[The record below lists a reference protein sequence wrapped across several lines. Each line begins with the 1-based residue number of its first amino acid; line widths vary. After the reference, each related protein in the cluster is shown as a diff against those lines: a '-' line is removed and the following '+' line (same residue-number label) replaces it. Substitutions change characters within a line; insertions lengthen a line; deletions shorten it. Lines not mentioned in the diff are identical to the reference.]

1 MSTIAPP
8 RGPTAP
14 RPAEPAPRTPAAPA
28 GGPPTHA
35 VTALLGALA
44 VLAGTLSIPPMIS
57 GGEWFWPTA
66 EVVAVIWLVGV
77 GARLARAPAAL
88 VVLLQIA
95 AALIAMTALF
105 TVRGYGG
112 VIPNGAVLTE
122 AGDLLTGAWTQIR
135 SQVSP
140 APSSTELSFLICVSV
155 STTALV
161 VDMLIAW
168 CRAPALVALP
178 LLCLYAVPASI
189 DVSVLPWAAFVA
201 PAVLYAMLL
210 VADGLAGR
218 QTGTAIGS
226 GAALTQVASGLV
238 VAVVATVVALLVAD
252 SVTGIGTTGR
262 LPRTNSGAGSAVGL
276 SPFTSLRG
284 NLEQGAPV
292 DLFRVDGLPGP
303 AYLRTVGLQRW
314 TPNEGWSIDQLAD
327 GPLPN
332 QPLGVG
338 QTNVT
343 VTPLG
348 YQDMFLPIYN
358 GVTALG
364 SVDPGWSFD
373 SSLESVHRA
382 DQITPSPYLITAN
395 FNRPSADELRADT
408 TSAGGELLDTG
419 DLRPQVIAKAV
430 EVTAGA
436 TTAFDKAERLR
447 TWFTDP
453 ANGFVYSLQVP
464 AGTSGDLLLD
474 FLTLKQGYCEQ
485 YATAMAVMLRAVG
498 VPARVAVGFT
508 QGVADG
514 SGAYV
519 VDSHDAHAWVEVPF
533 DGAGWVEFDPTPL
546 GGGQGGQQGFTGGTG
561 ATPTAPTSQP
571 NGTSTPTADE
581 ERLGQARIP
590 TAAANTEAAAGTGS
604 TGAGGPTVPAGLWWG
619 LGICLLLAG
628 GLAGPTLVRR
638 RRRDQRL
645 VLADAGGP
653 GAAAAAWREVEDLAV
668 DHGITPDATQSAR
681 QFANR
686 LAKAAHLT
694 ETGRGQLRTL
704 VAAADRGW
712 YAGPDPAAA
721 GPGSSG
727 PGSSGPGSSGP
738 GSADGS
744 SSGGVATAV
753 RLGDAPR
760 TLAVELAHAAPR
772 STLDRLIPRSVRP
785 AWWR

>member
-1 MSTIAPP
+1 MSTLAPP
-8 RGPTAP
+8 RGPAAP
-14 RPAEPAPRTPAAPA
+14 RPAGPPPRPPVAAPA

-44 VLAGTLSIPPMIS
+44 VLAGTMAIPPMIS
-57 GGEWFWPTA
+57 GGEWLWPTA

-77 GARLARAPAAL
+77 GARLARAPAPL

-155 STTALV
+155 AATALV

-189 DVSVLPWAAFVA
+189 DVSMLPWAAFAA

-210 VADGLAGR
+210 VASGLTGGRAGTR
-218 QTGTAIGS
+218 IGT

-262 LPRTNSGAGSAVGL
+262 LPRTSSGAGSAVGL

-303 AYLRTVGLQRW
+303 AYLRTVGLERW
-314 TPNEGWSIDQLAD
+314 TPNEGWSVDQLAD

-348 YQDMFLPIYN
+348 YQDVFLPIYN

-364 SVDPGWSFD
+364 QVDPGWSFD
-373 SSLESVHRA
+373 SSLESVHRP
-382 DQITPSPYLITAN
+382 DQITPNPYRITAT
-395 FNRPSADELRADT
+395 FDRPSVDELRADT

-419 DLRPQVIAKAV
+419 NLRPEVIAKAV

-436 TTAFDKAERLR
+436 TTAFDKADRLR

-464 AGTSGDLLLD
+464 TGTSGDLLLD

-508 QGVADG
+508 QGVPDG
-514 SGAYV
+514 SGAYLV
-519 VDSHDAHAWVEVPF
+519 NSHDAHAWVEVPF

-546 GGGQGGQQGFTGGTG
+546 GGGQGGQQGFTGGAG
-561 ATPTAPTSQP
+561 ATPTA
-571 NGTSTPTADE
+571 TAD
-581 ERLGQARIP
+581 
-590 TAAANTEAAAGTGS
+590 
-604 TGAGGPTVPAGLWWG
+604 PAGPSG
-619 LGICLLLAG
+619 DLL
-628 GLAGPTLVRR
+628 
-638 RRRDQRL
+638 
-645 VLADAGGP
+645 
-653 GAAAAAWREVEDLAV
+653 
-668 DHGITPDATQSAR
+668 
-681 QFANR
+681 
-686 LAKAAHLT
+686 
-694 ETGRGQLRTL
+694 
-704 VAAADRGW
+704 
-712 YAGPDPAAA
+712 
-721 GPGSSG
+721 
-727 PGSSGPGSSGP
+727 
-738 GSADGS
+738 
-744 SSGGVATAV
+744 
-753 RLGDAPR
+753 
-760 TLAVELAHAAPR
+760 
-772 STLDRLIPRSVRP
+772 
-785 AWWR
+785 